1 MGDVVKTPPR
11 SDDLFFVRTVT
22 ATQASRSFAALLD
35 EVEQGQTVIV
45 TRGGRRDDRTSHQ
58 WERRRRARIAPVI
71 ALGRRVRG
79 RRACG
84 PRIRRFQGARVA
96 RRLILD
102 TGVLITVERS
112 TPDLRS
118 VIGDDDYVVI
128 AAITVAE
135 LRAGIEF
142 ADERNR
148 TRRAEFVSHLLEL
161 IPVEFYDLSIAE
173 AHGRLMAH
181 VHRTGTR
188 RVLMT

>member
-1 MGDVVKTPPR
+1 M
-11 SDDLFFVRTVT
+11 
-22 ATQASRSFAALLD
+22 
-35 EVEQGQTVIV
+35 
-45 TRGGRRDDRTSHQ
+45 
-58 WERRRRARIAPVI
+58 
-71 ALGRRVRG
+71 
-79 RRACG
+79 
-84 PRIRRFQGARVA
+84 A

-118 VIGDDDYVVI
+118 VIGDDYVVI

-135 LRAGIEF
+135 LRAGIEL

-188 RVLMT
+188 RGAHDLIIAATAAVTRRTIVTMDRSARFGELPGVECVVLQ